1 MIFTDMP
8 IEDDELI
15 PYILSSLALL
25 EQGLKPARR
34 YIFTDGFD
42 YQPPVL
48 FLVAVP

>member
-1 MIFTDMP
+1 MNETLV
-8 IEDDELI
+8 EKG
-15 PYILSSLALL
+15 S
-25 EQGLKPARR
+25 KPTGR